1 MAGKKKVAKAST
13 GSEIADLNNKV
24 SAALDADVLV
34 YEGGV
39 DVTLD
44 SLMIEAC
51 RERDRRKNVL
61 LMIHTHGGSAD
72 VAYGIARCLQ
82 RNYERFIIYLNG
94 CCKSAGTLIAIG
106 ADELVIPDHGEL
118 GPLDVQLAKPDE
130 FGEASSGLTL
140 PNALNTLKPQAFDL
154 WEYFFLQI
162 RSRSQFQI
170 TTKTSSE
177 IAAVIVGHL
186 FAPIYAQ
193 IDPHRLGE
201 IDRDVRIS
209 VEYGERLAR
218 NLKPEALEKLVAS
231 YPSHDFAI
239 DREEAATLFESVRE
253 PSGDEAELAEN
264 VDRLVCPVLRQAEL
278 TFAFLEDIVPKEKKE
293 KEDGSEDDNGASAKT
308 TQAKKPRRRSTDRK
322 DAAQSARRDGR
333 GKAGESRSVLGRA
346 LGRRVDQPAS

>member
-1 MAGKKKVAKAST
+1 MAGKKKVAKASA

-24 SAALDADVLV
+24 SEALDADVLV

-44 SLMIEAC
+44 SRMIIAC
-51 RERDRRKNVL
+51 QERDRRKNVL
-61 LMIHTHGGSAD
+61 LIIHTHGGSAD

-82 RNYERFIIYLNG
+82 RNYERFTIYLNG

-130 FGEASSGLTL
+130 IGEASSGLTL
-140 PNALNTLKPQAFDL
+140 PNALSTLQPQAFDL

-162 RSRSQFQI
+162 RSRSEFQI

-177 IAAVIVGHL
+177 IAAQIVGHL

-231 YPSHDFAI
+231 YPSHDFVI

-253 PSGDEAELAEN
+253 PSGDEAELADN
-264 VDRLVCPVLRQAEL
+264 VYRVVYPVLQQMKL
-278 TFAFLEDIVPKEKKE
+278 TFAFLEDVIPKE
-293 KEDGSEDDNGASAKT
+293 KEDGSEDNNGASAKT
-308 TQAKKPRRRSTDRK
+308 AQAKKPRGRSTDGK
-322 DAAQSARRDGR
+322 DAAVQSGRRDGR
-333 GKAGESRSVLGRA
+333 GAARQSRSVLGRA
-346 LGRRVDQPAS
+346 RG